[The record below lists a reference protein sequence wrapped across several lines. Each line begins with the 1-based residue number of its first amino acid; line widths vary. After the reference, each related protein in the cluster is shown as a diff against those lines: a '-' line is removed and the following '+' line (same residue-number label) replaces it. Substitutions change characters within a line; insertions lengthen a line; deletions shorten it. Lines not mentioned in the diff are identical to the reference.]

1 MSATAFTTT
10 PVITLTDNAA
20 AKVTELIA
28 REGDDQLAL
37 RVAVKA
43 GGCSGMSYE
52 MFFDAE
58 ADPEDHEVVFGTAKV
73 RVDLASVP
81 TSRVPPSTTRTA
93 SRTLGFT
100 SRTPTPSAPA
110 AAGRRSREA

>member
-73 RVDLASVP
+73 RVDLASAP
-81 TSRVPPSTTRTA
+81 TLRVPPSTTRAA
-93 SRTLGFT
+93 SRTLGFHIENPNAQR
-100 SRTPTPSAPA
+100 SCGCGPSF
-110 AAGRRSREA
+110 S